1 MDSLGAGAGLSV
13 EGPLGLGEGVW
24 LSVSGQMVVVSSSIT
39 VTMVPAPTE
48 EEWGAELGA
57 GLGAGASLEGLG
69 AGGWL
74 EGLGAGA

>member
-1 MDSLGAGAGLSV
+1 
-13 EGPLGLGEGVW
+13 
-24 LSVSGQMVVVSSSIT
+24 MVVVSSSIT